1 MMSLAVAAQTL
12 VLSCT
17 LQAVSADGSALIGP
31 EHKVTLSGPAHSV
44 LIKQDAEIHV
54 AGAEALGL
62 AADWKTSP
70 NFHGSVQI
78 LPGQG
83 GSPLSGLLVPNKDGA
98 FSIFWANRERL
109 KPDGA
114 PISEVSGICSPIIE
128 SDGRK
133 VMQ

>member
-1 MMSLAVAAQTL
+1 MMSLAIAAQTL
-12 VLSCT
+12 ALSCT
-17 LQAVSADGSALIGP
+17 LQAVSADGSALVGP
-31 EHKVTLSGPAHSV
+31 EHKVTLRGPTHSV

-70 NFHGSVQI
+70 NFHGSVRI
-78 LPGQG
+78 LSRQD
-83 GSPLSGLLVPNKDGA
+83 GSPLSGLLIPNDGGT

-128 SDGRK
+128 SDDRK